1 MGDDGND
8 ILGGDGDGVTDLLM
22 GGPGWDRFEFDY
34 LNAPVSGVADIIYDF
49 ETGIDLIEIP
59 TGPSEFFASATD
71 ATSIEEAYAEINDL
85 DTVHF
90 RYNSWMDVGYVVGNI
105 NGVPWGLV
113 LLGAGQEGD
122 VMAWD
127 FAFDYDL

>member
-1 MGDDGND
+1 
-8 ILGGDGDGVTDLLM
+8 M

-34 LNAPVSGVADIIYDF
+34 LNAPVTGVADIIYDF

-90 RYNSWMDVGYVVGNI
+90 RYNALMDVGYVVGNI